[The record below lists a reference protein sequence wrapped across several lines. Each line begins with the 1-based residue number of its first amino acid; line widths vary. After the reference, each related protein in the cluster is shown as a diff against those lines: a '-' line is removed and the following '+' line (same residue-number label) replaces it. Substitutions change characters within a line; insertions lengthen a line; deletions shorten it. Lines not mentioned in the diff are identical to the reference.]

1 MKKIGLALGAGG
13 ARGLAHIVMLE
24 AFDELGIKPY
34 MISGTSIGAIIGG
47 IYATGVSA
55 KELIESVNDVIFPK
69 NNRFW
74 EIHKRSDLIKM
85 FDFIDPKFRSSG
97 GILRGNK
104 LENFI
109 DSKLKVKT
117 FEELPIPLRV
127 AATNYHTKQEVVFKK
142 GNLLPAIRASFSL
155 PGLFMPVLF
164 QDKILIDGGMVNPL
178 PYDLLTN
185 KCDVIIAV
193 DVAATKPHR
202 DEILTMPAS
211 YEVLFSS
218 FQIMQS
224 SIVNEKIKLS
234 PPDFYIKT
242 DIKGVRVHEFTK
254 VQYIFERSTQYK
266 NKLKSK
272 LESLIE
278 ANIQS

>member
-1 MKKIGLALGAGG
+1 MKIGLALGAGG
-13 ARGLAHIVMLE
+13 ARGLAHIVVLE
-24 AFDELGIKPY
+24 AFDELGIKPDI
-34 MISGTSIGAIIGG
+34 ISGASIGAIIGG

-55 KELIESVNDVIFPK
+55 KEMIESVNDVIFPK

-74 EIHKRSDLIKM
+74 EIHKKSDLIKM

-117 FEELPIPLRV
+117 FEELKIPLRV
-127 AATNYHTKQEVVFKK
+127 VATDYHTKREVVFKK
-142 GNLLPAIRASFSL
+142 GELLPAIRASFSL
-155 PGLFMPVLF
+155 PGLFMPVLY

-178 PYDLLTN
+178 PYDLLN
-185 KCDVIIAV
+185 HKCDVTIAI
-193 DVAATKPHR
+193 DVAATKPER
-202 DEILTMPAS
+202 EEILTMPAS
-211 YEVLFSS
+211 YEILFSS

-234 PPDFYIKT
+234 PPDLYIKT
-242 DIKGVRVHEFTK
+242 DIKGVRVHEFIK
-254 VQYIFERSTQYK
+254 VQYILEHSAQYK
-266 NKLKSK
+266 TKLKHK
-272 LESLIE
+272 LESIIE
-278 ANIQS
+278 EKEKV